1 LFEYQSATAGEAEDT
16 SFAAAPRCS
25 RQASDEHETLRQGTL
40 FLVAVSLVIAVGM
53 LLTERVATD
62 AASLSAAAQGT
73 AALLLSSV
81 ILRPRAKLERLAD
94 FFGVQGLVALSGF
107 AGGVISLMGLRMHF
121 DLQDEALLAID
132 RAIGFDAESYIGSVI
147 RAPDLLFQL
156 SGGAYTSTLG
166 ILLVSLFIAS
176 LIGEQLEVWR
186 AAFCFAGSLMTVCIV
201 SILAP
206 ARGVARWLSPELMAR
221 LPNGAG
227 RYFWPSFDRFYGG
240 GPVVL
245 CLRSIDAVVSFP
257 SFHIIMGLI
266 IVTLWRKRWATLLP
280 AAAFFVC
287 MAAVTVPLGGHYA
300 VDLIGGLVVW
310 GLWLAIS
317 IAVARSGPMRFAP
330 SSLEPRR

>member
-176 LIGEQLEVWR
+176 LIGEQLEVGIGSGEGCGSVALAR
-186 AAFCFAGSLMTVCIV
+186 VDGPPAQRRRPLFLAEFRQVLRRRSGRPLPQVDRRRCFLPILPHHHGPDSRDPVAEALGNSAAGRGIFCLHGRRHGS
-201 SILAP
+201 
-206 ARGVARWLSPELMAR
+206 ARGTLCCRSDRRAGGLGALARDLDSRRKERAD
-221 LPNGAG
+221 A
-227 RYFWPSFDRFYGG
+227 
-240 GPVVL
+240 
-245 CLRSIDAVVSFP
+245 LRT
-257 SFHIIMGLI
+257 
-266 IVTLWRKRWATLLP
+266 IVT
-280 AAAFFVC
+280 
-287 MAAVTVPLGGHYA
+287 
-300 VDLIGGLVVW
+300 
-310 GLWLAIS
+310 
-317 IAVARSGPMRFAP
+317 
-330 SSLEPRR
+330 